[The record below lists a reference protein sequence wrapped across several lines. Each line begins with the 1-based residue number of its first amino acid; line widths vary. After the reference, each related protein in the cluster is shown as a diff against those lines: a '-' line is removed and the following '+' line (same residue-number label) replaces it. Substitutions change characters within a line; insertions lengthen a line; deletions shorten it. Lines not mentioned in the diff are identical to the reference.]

1 MLLGGENTSTDCSP
15 APTTWQLDHPRVS
28 KLSERRYHG
37 NCGVFYSLALKVLH
51 CHFHDIPLVTQ
62 VSPVPRG
69 WDHCGLSWRLAEGR
83 IFFLNHRC
91 LCPSN
96 GESDNTNSFS
106 KLRHE
111 VQYTGDQFLVQGE
124 KPYTLG

>member
-28 KLSERRYHG
+28 KVSERRYYG
-37 NCGVFYSLALKVLH
+37 NCGVLYSLALKVLH

-83 IFFLNHRC
+83 MFFFKIIDSFVLLTVSQIRKTAYLSLDMKYSIRETSSQFRGRNHT
-91 LCPSN
+91 P
-96 GESDNTNSFS
+96 
-106 KLRHE
+106 
-111 VQYTGDQFLVQGE
+111 
-124 KPYTLG
+124 